1 MNYYDSELQR
11 LQSEIMEKQRT
22 DAKLSDL
29 LLQQSDL
36 EKKTEELEKTMQKE
50 RDDVDRLNGRSLAAF
65 FYRATG
71 KIGEKLTKEEAEAYA
86 ASVKYEAAKNELQ
99 AVSDDI
105 DYCQRRL
112 SQLQDCEQQYEK
124 VLEEKTE
131 QIKKSGVPEAG
142 RIMNLENEIA
152 FLETQQKE
160 IQEAV
165 TAGNRALDITR
176 KILEDLDSAK
186 NWSTFDLMGGGLI
199 ADMAKYDRL
208 NKVQDKIQ
216 DLQAALRGFRTE
228 LADVTERIS
237 GDLHVEIGDFL
248 HFADYFFDGLFTDWM
263 VYDKI
268 NDSRGRT
275 LRTRDQIQKILGQL
289 NAMDNEF
296 CSKKENLK
304 EELEQTILDS

>member
-50 RDDVDRLNGRSLAAF
+50 QDDVDRLNGRSLAAF

-289 NAMDNEF
+289 NVMDNEL
-296 CSKKENLK
+296 CSKKEKLK
-304 EELEQTILDS
+304 EELEQAVLDS

>member
-50 RDDVDRLNGRSLAAF
+50 QDDVDRLNGRSLAAF

-237 GDLHVEIGDFL
+237 GDLPVEIVDFL
-248 HFADYFFDGLFTDWM
+248 HVADDFFDGLFTDWM

-289 NAMDNEF
+289 NVMDNEL

-304 EELEQTILDS
+304 EELEQAVLDS